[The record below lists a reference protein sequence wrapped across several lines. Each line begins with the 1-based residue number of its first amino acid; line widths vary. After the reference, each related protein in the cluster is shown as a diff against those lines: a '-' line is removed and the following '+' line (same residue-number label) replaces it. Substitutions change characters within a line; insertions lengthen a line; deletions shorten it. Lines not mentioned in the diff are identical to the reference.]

1 MRSSSVKT
9 VVATL
14 FVVVTLTVTVPTAHA
29 AVATKTR
36 ETVATVRDEPRGI
49 DRVGKIV
56 RRFIARI
63 GRITATNWP
72 SIPPGTPSSNQ

>member
-14 FVVVTLTVTVPTAHA
+14 FVVITITVSVPTANA
-29 AVATKTR
+29 ATPTRTR

-49 DRVGKIV
+49 ERVGKIV
-56 RRFIARI
+56 RRIIARF
-63 GRITATNWP
+63 GGVTATNWP
-72 SIPPGTPSSNQ
+72 SIPPAPSPNQ